1 LSKESFEHY
10 RFTADPGQDP
20 IRIDIFIM
28 HRIEKV
34 SRNKVQSHIKQ
45 GHVLVNGETVKANH
59 KVKANDIITI
69 ELTEPPREFEII
81 AENIPLNIVYEDDDI
96 LVINKNAGMV
106 VHPGY
111 GNYTGTMVNALSY
124 HFQLPDNP
132 EGDPRPGLVHRI
144 DKNTSGL
151 LVVAKNETA
160 MTHLA
165 KQFYDHTVERKYI
178 ALVWGNVEANEGC
191 IHSFIGRDSKDRK
204 KFKSYEEEEQG
215 REAITHYKVLER
227 FAYVTLLECR
237 LETGRTHQI
246 RVHMK
251 SIGHPIFQDETYD
264 GNRLLKGPP
273 HSKYKQY
280 IQNCFKIIER
290 QALHAKT
297 LGFEHPSSGQIINFD
312 SPLPIDMATVIEKW
326 RNYIQPFKERF
337 KDIFENK

>member
-1 LSKESFEHY
+1 MSKESFEHY

-290 QALHAKT
+290 QALHAQT

>member
-1 LSKESFEHY
+1 MSKESFEHY

>member
-1 LSKESFEHY
+1 MSKESFEHY

-69 ELTEPPREFEII
+69 NLSEPPREFEII
-81 AENIPLNIVYEDDDI
+81 AENIPLNIVHEDDDI

-290 QALHAKT
+290 QALHAQT

-312 SPLPIDMATVIEKW
+312 SPLPIDMATVIKKW

>member
-1 LSKESFEHY
+1 LSKETFEHY
-10 RFTADPGQDP
+10 RFQADPGQEP
-20 IRIDIFIM
+20 LRIDLFIM
-28 HRIEKV
+28 HRIEKI

-59 KVKANDIITI
+59 KIKAHDVITI
-69 ELTEPPREFEII
+69 ELSEPPREFEII
-81 AENIPLNIVYEDDDI
+81 PENIPIEILHEDNDI
-96 LVINKNAGMV
+96 LVVNKKAGMV

-111 GNYTGTMVNALSY
+111 GNYTGTLVNALSY

-132 EGDPRPGLVHRI
+132 QGDPRPGLVHRI

-151 LVVAKNETA
+151 LVVAKNDMA

-165 KQFYDHTVERKYI
+165 KQFYDHSVKRKYI
-178 ALVWGNVEANEGC
+178 ALVWGNVEENEGS
-191 IHSFIGRDSKDRK
+191 IQSFIGRDTKDRK
-204 KFKSYEEEEQG
+204 KFKSYYEEEQG
-215 REAITHYKVLER
+215 REAITHYEVLER
-227 FAYVTLLECR
+227 FAYVTLVECT

-251 SIGHPIFQDETYD
+251 SIGHPIFQDDTYD

-290 QALHAKT
+290 QALHAQT
-297 LGFEHPSSGQIINFD
+297 LGFEHPSTGDFINFD
-312 SPLPIDMATVIEKW
+312 SPLPNDMLAVIDKW
-326 RNYIQPFKERF
+326 RNYIQPFKDRF
-337 KDIFENK
+337 KDIFETK

>member
-1 LSKESFEHY
+1 MSKESFEHY

-69 ELTEPPREFEII
+69 ELSEPPREFEII

>member
-1 LSKESFEHY
+1 MSKESFEHY

-81 AENIPLNIVYEDDDI
+81 AENIPLNIVHEDDDI

-178 ALVWGNVEANEGC
+178 ALVWGNVEENEGC

-290 QALHAKT
+290 QALHAQT

>member
-1 LSKESFEHY
+1 MSKESFEHY

-81 AENIPLNIVYEDDDI
+81 AENIPLNIVHEDDDI

-290 QALHAKT
+290 QALHAQT